1 MFFYASLRLLRT
13 YNKNDIVRYEEA
25 DDMDQRLLFDL
36 LDKRA
41 KEWSK
46 KEKKVDKKEVKKED
60 KLFEYLK
67 SRL

>member
-1 MFFYASLRLLRT
+1 MISHTACVPIR
-13 YNKNDIVRYEEA
+13 KDDILRYEEA

-46 KEKKVDKKEVKKED
+46 KEKKGDKKEVKKED
-60 KLFEYLK
+60 KLFEYLRSK
-67 SRL
+67 L

>member
-13 YNKNDIVRYEEA
+13 YNKDDIVRYEEA